1 MHDHATIR
9 AWKDADYRQMLS
21 AEDAAAAQ
29 SPAGT
34 IELDDGDLGDIAGGT
49 AAVTQTTICGTS
61 LGCVTVIT
69 LAQSVRTLR
78 LTLWDETRQQLVG
91 FRDVRGLR
99 AA

>member
-34 IELDDGDLGDIAGGT
+34 IELDDGDLGDIAG
-49 AAVTQTTICGTS
+49 
-61 LGCVTVIT
+61 
-69 LAQSVRTLR
+69 
-78 LTLWDETRQQLVG
+78 
-91 FRDVRGLR
+91 
-99 AA
+99 